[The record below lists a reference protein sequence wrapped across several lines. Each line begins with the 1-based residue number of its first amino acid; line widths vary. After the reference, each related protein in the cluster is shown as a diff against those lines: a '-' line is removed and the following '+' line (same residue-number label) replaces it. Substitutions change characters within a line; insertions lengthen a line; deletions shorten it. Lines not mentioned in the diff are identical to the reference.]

1 MWQFIVLT
9 NNFIYKKIKKIKEGT
24 RRYYTKKKS
33 REKEK
38 KRKEKKATKKKK
50 WKRKQQQCRG
60 WGNQSTVATVPIEQ
74 TKLAL

>member
-24 RRYYTKKKS
+24 GRYYPKKKS

-38 KRKEKKATKKKK
+38 KRKEKKATKKKNGK
-50 WKRKQQQCRG
+50 ESS
-60 WGNQSTVATVPIEQ
+60 NNAEVEE
-74 TKLAL
+74 TKAL